1 MLINDLDHMKQL
13 IQLVESAEQLS
24 EATDIVVSPNAGTVI
39 LFSDF
44 TKNHIIKTHSK
55 PGEGSIFASDPM
67 PKIQKTLTGI
77 IPRAGTVA
85 YTTKFP
91 RIGYDLVVTAQT
103 AEKYQGD
110 MTTTQKIN
118 NGVSVTVPAKR
129 ISEPLKTF
137 RSDILTVILLQTD
150 VSVLNQYHSDVK
162 NDQSVLQAIQDKEC
176 FHVAT
181 AYPGNPN
188 IPPASEWNGK
198 YVVLIPSVAYQV

>member
-13 IQLVESAEQLS
+13 IQLMEFANLA
-24 EATDIVVSPNAGTVI
+24 EATDVVVAPNAGTVI

-44 TKNHIIKTHSK
+44 TKNHILKTHSK
-55 PGEGSIFASDPM
+55 PGAGSIFASGPI
-67 PKIQKTLTGI
+67 PSIQKMLTGI
-77 IPRAGTVA
+77 TPLAGTVA
-85 YTTKFP
+85 YTKQIP
-91 RIGYDLVVTAQT
+91 GIGYELVVTAQT

-110 MTTTQKIN
+110 MIEIQKTH
-118 NGVSVTVPAKR
+118 NGASVTVPAKR

-137 RSDILTVILLQTD
+137 STDLITVILLPTD
-150 VSVLNQYHSDVK
+150 VNALNTYHADVK